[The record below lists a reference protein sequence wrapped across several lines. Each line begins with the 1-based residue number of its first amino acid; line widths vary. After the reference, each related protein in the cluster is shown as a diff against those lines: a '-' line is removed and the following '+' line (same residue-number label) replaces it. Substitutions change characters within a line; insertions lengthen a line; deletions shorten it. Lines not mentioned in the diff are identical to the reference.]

1 MAISFYERPDWI
13 TYAKAVQL
21 PCCCNLDHKILFMAL
36 GIIHAIATKAP
47 NKLNSKSVTV
57 AIATPTETTAR
68 AKTCTNIGLFENLHM
83 KGGKKLLFLSLKFAW
98 SFYFFVIQC

>member
-1 MAISFYERPDWI
+1 
-13 TYAKAVQL
+13 
-21 PCCCNLDHKILFMAL
+21 MAL

-68 AKTCTNIGLFENLHM
+68 AKTCTNIGLSENLHM
-83 KGGKKLLFLSLKFAW
+83 KGETNIVSVLKVWLKFLFFLLFNVKKF
-98 SFYFFVIQC
+98 FFHL